1 MSEPYHV
8 FALIPDGMPAR
19 DAIYDTHKVLEQQGG
34 SLDDD
39 SLLLLKDTD
48 DVEPDPEEITDG
60 ERALTTLTL

>member
-1 MSEPYHV
+1 
-8 FALIPDGMPAR
+8 MPAR